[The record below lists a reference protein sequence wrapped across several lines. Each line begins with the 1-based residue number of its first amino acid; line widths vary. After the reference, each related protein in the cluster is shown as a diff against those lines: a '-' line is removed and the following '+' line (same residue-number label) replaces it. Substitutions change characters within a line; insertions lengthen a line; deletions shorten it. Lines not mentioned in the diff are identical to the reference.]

1 MINDAI
7 RPQRLL
13 RFLCKWR
20 ENLENVAETQAP
32 NVSVIWGVSAQNR
45 RKMDLLG
52 VAPSQ
57 LWIEGFR
64 EQGSPPQEGPGAAG
78 AEQVL
83 ECSLSHHHH
92 QEAKD
97 RIQGRDPQMWEG
109 KHCIFIF
116 TNLQLKLVLPSE
128 EYEQQAQSQLSNS
141 VTVNLKN
148 HRYFPLASQVR
159 QTSQNILSLLTTLKS
174 QKSLA
179 L

>member
-1 MINDAI
+1 
-7 RPQRLL
+7 
-13 RFLCKWR
+13 
-20 ENLENVAETQAP
+20 
-32 NVSVIWGVSAQNR
+32 
-45 RKMDLLG
+45 
-52 VAPSQ
+52 
-57 LWIEGFR
+57 
-64 EQGSPPQEGPGAAG
+64 
-78 AEQVL
+78 
-83 ECSLSHHHH
+83 
-92 QEAKD
+92 
-97 RIQGRDPQMWEG
+97 MWEG